1 MGVPVQ
7 IVIFG
12 ASGDL
17 TAQKLVPALAS
28 LALKQEPAEGLSE
41 AQIAERVSAKIKMID
56 PKYYP
61 RLKDSIGLFKVDPV
75 QVENHMLVARALK
88 GEAESLVIKLKP
100 ADFADYLLDLARR

>member
-28 LALKQEPAEGLSE
+28 LALKQEPAEGFVLVGVSRRAKTDE
-41 AQIAERVSAKIKMID
+41 QFRQDLRERQPAEGQAAFATLVERIHYFAGDVQKLEDIKALGAYLD
-56 PKYYP
+56 GCRAEPA
-61 RLKDSIGLFKVDPV
+61 PV
-75 QVENHMLVARALK
+75 GCFIFH
-88 GEAESLVIKLKP
+88 
-100 ADFADYLLDLARR
+100 